1 MKVVFS
7 GGEADRIGECEGLL
21 YHDDGRDE
29 GAFGPWIGK
38 FIENRLPCRA
48 TSAREPVRECDD
60 DGLGE
65 SSLASVIVAL
75 LGEPI
80 CSAGDGLIGLFGPT
94 DVRIRSTFNGSM
106 VARRGFADDAGAESI
121 LLILRGVRSRP

>member
-7 GGEADRIGECEGLL
+7 GGVVDRIGECEGLL
-21 YHDDGRDE
+21 YHDDGREE
-29 GAFGPWIGK
+29 GAYGPWIGK

-48 TSAREPVRECDD
+48 TSASEGVRECED

-80 CSAGDGLIGLFGPT
+80 CSAGGGRIGLFGPT
-94 DVRIRSTFNGSM
+94 DVKIRSTFNGSM
-106 VARRGFADDAGAESI
+106 VARRALTDDAGAESI
-121 LLILRGVRSRP
+121 FVILRGVRSGP